1 MCIIADTMNVRVKS
15 VKDQRDVVRP
25 SWIRRCVDSGVL
37 LPFRPEEMLVSSK
50 STAAQMALSFDEFGN
65 CLLEPTAEE
74 DVPIIL
80 NRVQQLMNPAPLS
93 IAEIARLEFEI
104 FGQVLKYGIFRTC
117 TAYIDVWDHVEGSHL
132 ENGVI
137 SSQLEIT
144 SLDFQFYGGAV
155 VQWNDNLHVSHVIY
169 DERLGVRVVEWKRKN
184 ALRQPKFHL
193 VSAKWVED
201 SIAEGRMLNELAY
214 TPR

>member
-80 NRVQQLMNPAPLS
+80 NRVQQLVDNDDFTFISFNIVDNIQLKS
-93 IAEIARLEFEI
+93 IS
-104 FGQVLKYGIFRTC
+104 
-117 TAYIDVWDHVEGSHL
+117 IDHF
-132 ENGVI
+132 I
-137 SSQLEIT
+137 
-144 SLDFQFYGGAV
+144 
-155 VQWNDNLHVSHVIY
+155 
-169 DERLGVRVVEWKRKN
+169 R
-184 ALRQPKFHL
+184 
-193 VSAKWVED
+193 
-201 SIAEGRMLNELAY
+201 
-214 TPR
+214 